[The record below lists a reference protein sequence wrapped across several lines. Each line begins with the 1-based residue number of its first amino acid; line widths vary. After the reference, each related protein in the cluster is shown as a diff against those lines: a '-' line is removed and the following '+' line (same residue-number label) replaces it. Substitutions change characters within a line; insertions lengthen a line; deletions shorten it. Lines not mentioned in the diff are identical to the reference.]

1 MSTTAQES
9 VRTHRI
15 QGLEFTLPG
24 GWSGYEI
31 PVHLPIKD
39 ATANETL
46 KNALWTLI
54 NRLHPHE
61 VQPSIWF
68 LMDSLHKDNA
78 VLTLSRNA
86 RTWMPIQG
94 IGLWP
99 DQPPP
104 RTMSGKD
111 MLDLTWGETPQL
123 PYHRVTRLR
132 AAADVQHTAWTMM
145 FGLGSTVLT
154 LVPGGGQRL
163 LDETR
168 EYLKRPIV
176 DEGFQHFPFY
186 FPLLGKK
193 TLSNATAE
201 ELDGWLGPAQ
211 LYLRESEEDN
221 AVLLL
226 TRTAPSSLNK
236 ALEETGFTV
245 APHDQSHEDETPFW
259 AAPSGSP

>member
-1 MSTTAQES
+1 MSAAGQAGGH
-9 VRTHRI
+9 VRRI
-15 QGLEFTLPG
+15 QGQEFTPIG
-24 GWSGYEI
+24 GWAGYEI
-31 PVHLPIKD
+31 PVHMPIKD
-39 ATANETL
+39 AALNETL
-46 KNALWTLI
+46 KGALWTLI
-54 NRLHPHE
+54 IRLHPHE
-61 VQPSIWF
+61 TQPSVWF
-68 LMDSLHKDNA
+68 LMDNLHRDDA

-86 RTWMPIQG
+86 RAWMPSQG

-104 RTMSGKD
+104 RTMTSKD
-111 MLDLTWGETPQL
+111 VLDLTWGETPQL

-132 AAADVQHTAWTMM
+132 AATDVQHTAWTTM

-176 DEGFQHFPFY
+176 DEGFQRFPFY

-193 TLSNATAE
+193 TLINTTAE

-226 TRTAPSSLNK
+226 TRTAPSILNK

-245 APHDQSHEDETPFW
+245 APRDQPGEDEIL
-259 AAPSGSP
+259 